1 MKGSQNR
8 KAPHEFTT
16 QGQHMIDDIS
26 DHESLLLAAAKRLED
41 VDTAMVDAMALI
53 KAQGARIERLE
64 AALRLTR
71 PYIEMHTLSPNGTMA
86 TVLAKIDAALAPEQ
100 EK

>member
-1 MKGSQNR
+1 MQEV
-8 KAPHEFTT
+8 AE
-16 QGQHMIDDIS
+16 
-26 DHESLLLAAAKRLED
+26 LE
-41 VDTAMVDAMALI
+41 
-53 KAQGARIERLE
+53 ARIETMVGLNTEFQFALRYSAKRIEQLEKRVEQLE